1 MFQILMRFP
10 IKKTGIITL
19 LLLSGAFFFLLSAT
33 STQQTT
39 TPLITKYYAAQLD
52 SIKWHAAQLE
62 KEAPHADA
70 QRLIFLFEQARIHF
84 KNAEAL
90 IEYHFPA
97 SATKLNGAPL
107 LEAEPS
113 EPNEPKHPEGFQVL
127 EELVYGELNEDR
139 RKDIAFEISSIITAT
154 SKLQTMTGSLQL
166 NPGNVFDAIRL
177 NLYRMT
183 IKGITGFDNPVG
195 FKGIAEAE
203 ATIRST
209 RLMLNCFARSEPV
222 QLACD
227 KAIGFIQ
234 QSGYDFNA
242 FNRAVFIKDYI
253 NPLCIALYDFQEREQ
268 IPFVQQSTAFS
279 VKARHLFA
287 QGAFDVLH
295 FAPNGTGALTDEQVT
310 LGKKLFYDP
319 AFSSTGNR
327 SCGSC
332 HLPNKA
338 FTDGLKTN
346 ESILNGQK
354 LARNTPTLINAA
366 LQPAQFYD
374 SRIYFLE
381 DQAHDVISNTAEMG
395 GKVNNIATLLGK
407 DKTYKKRFA
416 AAYKDKK
423 ISAGNIKKALAAY
436 VRSLVKMD
444 SPFDLYMR
452 GDSQAMNAEQVRGF
466 NLFTGKAKCATCHFM
481 PLFSGAVPPLY
492 KKMES
497 EVLGVPANNDTLHAV
512 LDQDKGKYNLY
523 NIPHQMYAFKTTT
536 VRNTAATAPY
546 MHNGVFSTLEEVL
559 DFYEKGGGAGLGFD
573 LPNQTLS
580 ADRLHLSAVEQKEV
594 IAFLHALTDTSFVR

>member
-1 MFQILMRFP
+1 MRLHT
-10 IKKTGIITL
+10 KKTGIIIV
-19 LLLSGAFFFLLSAT
+19 LLLSGAFLFLLSAT
-33 STQQTT
+33 STQENT
-39 TPLITKYYAAQLD
+39 TPLITKFYTAQLD
-52 SIKWHAAQLE
+52 SIKWNASQLE
-62 KEAPHADA
+62 KEAPYADA
-70 QRLIFLFEQARIHF
+70 QRLISLFEQARIHF

-97 SATKLNGAPL
+97 SATRLNGAPL
-107 LEAEPS
+107 PESEPS

-127 EELVYGELNEDR
+127 EELVYGELTEDS

-154 SKLQTMTGSLQL
+154 GKLQTMTGSLQL
-166 NPGNVFDAIRL
+166 NPGNVLDALRL

-195 FKGIAEAE
+195 FKGITEAE
-203 ATIRST
+203 ATLRST
-209 RLMLNCFARSEPV
+209 RLILNCFARSEPV
-222 QLACD
+222 QQACG
-227 KAIGFIQ
+227 KAIDFIQ

-253 NPLCIALYDFQEREQ
+253 NPLCTALYDFQEAEQ

-279 VKARHLFA
+279 AQARHLFSP
-287 QGAFDVLH
+287 GAFNVLH
-295 FAPNGTGALTDEQVT
+295 FAPDGTTPLTTQQVA

-346 ESILNGQK
+346 ESILNGQR

-395 GKVNNIATLLGK
+395 GKVNNIAALLGK
-407 DKTYKKRFA
+407 DKDYKKLFA
-416 AAYKDKK
+416 SAYKDKK
-423 ISAGNIKKALAAY
+423 ISADNIKKALAAY

-444 SPFDLYMR
+444 SPFDRYMR
-452 GDSQAMNAEQVRGF
+452 GDSEAMTAEQVRGF

-481 PLFSGAVPPLY
+481 PLFTGAVPPLY

-497 EVLGVPANNDTLHAV
+497 EVLGVPADNDTLHAL

-523 NIPHQMYAFKTTT
+523 HIPHQMYAFKTTT
-536 VRNTAATAPY
+536 LRNAAVTAPY
-546 MHNGVFSTLEEVL
+546 MHNGVFATLEEVM
-559 DFYEKGGGAGLGFD
+559 DFYEKGGGAGLRFE

-580 ADRLHLSAVEQKEV
+580 GDRLNLSPVEQKEV
-594 IAFLHALTDTSFVR
+594 IAFLHALTDTSAAK